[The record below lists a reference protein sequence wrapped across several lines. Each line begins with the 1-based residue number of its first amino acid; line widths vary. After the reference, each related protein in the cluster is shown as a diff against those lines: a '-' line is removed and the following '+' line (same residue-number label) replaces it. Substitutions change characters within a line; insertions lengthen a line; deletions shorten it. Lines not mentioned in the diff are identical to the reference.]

1 MASCIVVSPPG
12 DGGRRRGEGGPG
24 DAEPCQAH
32 SSHHSAYGH
41 RRAVGRAEGHTG
53 MWLSFHTFQRQGCRE
68 EPQGNGE
75 QTEQQLIARSG
86 KNLGE
91 IKGSVC
97 IVCIPPDIPGS
108 PPAVWQ
114 KALCSLRGGHGWA
127 GSRHSQQAVR
137 KALNQLLYLEDEWET
152 RNHCSWCT
160 HSPHLRLRLLAGNE
174 LSSLPG
180 VGKSMLSGGR
190 HRSRPLEGLSARTKP
205 PGAPRAGL
213 VPKSEPANQQLPAA
227 ALRLP

>member
-1 MASCIVVSPPG
+1 MIPGIVVSPPG
-12 DGGRRRGEGGPG
+12 DRGRRKGAGGPG
-24 DAEPCQAH
+24 AAEPHLAH
-32 SSHHSAYGH
+32 SSQHSAYGH
-41 RRAVGRAEGHTG
+41 RRAVERAEGHTG
-53 MWLSFHTFQRQGCRE
+53 MWLSFHTFRGRAAGRNRREMGSRQSR
-68 EPQGNGE
+68 
-75 QTEQQLIARSG
+75 QLIARSG

-91 IKGSVC
+91 IKESVC

-127 GSRHSQQAVR
+127 GSRRSQQAAR
-137 KALNQLLYLEDEWET
+137 KARNQLLYLEDEWET
-152 RNHCSWCT
+152 RNHCSRCT
-160 HSPHLRLRLLAGNE
+160 HNPHLRLRVLAGNE
-174 LSSLPG
+174 LSSLLR

-190 HRSRPLEGLSARTKP
+190 HRSRPLEGLRARTKP
-205 PGAPRAGL
+205 PGAPRAGP

>member
-1 MASCIVVSPPG
+1 MPTATRELLEELKG
-12 DGGRRRGEGGPG
+12 TRGCGFPST
-24 DAEPCQAH
+24 H
-32 SSHHSAYGH
+32 F
-41 RRAVGRAEGHTG
+41 RGRAAGRNRREMG
-53 MWLSFHTFQRQGCRE
+53 SRQSR
-68 EPQGNGE
+68 
-75 QTEQQLIARSG
+75 QLIARSG

-91 IKGSVC
+91 IKESVC

-127 GSRHSQQAVR
+127 GSKHSQQAAR
-137 KALNQLLYLEDEWET
+137 KARNQLLYLEDEWET
-152 RNHCSWCT
+152 HNHCSWCT
-160 HSPHLRLRLLAGNE
+160 HNPHLRLRVLAGNE
-174 LSSLPG
+174 LSSLLR

-190 HRSRPLEGLSARTKP
+190 YRSRPLEGLRARTKP
-205 PGAPRAGL
+205 PGVPRAGL